1 MDTITL
7 IAYVVNCSVCFTVG
21 LIFLLT
27 PTQKTAE
34 GKIESFSM
42 ARMCLAGSS
51 FLEGILSFFTVLRI
65 LNHQLYLPLNYFT
78 NPLFLYFGVCFDL
91 TAFICCM
98 ASICPSEPSL
108 LL

>member
-42 ARMCLAGSS
+42 TPYVPCWL
-51 FLEGILSFFTVLRI
+51 II
-65 LNHQLYLPLNYFT
+65 P
-78 NPLFLYFGVCFDL
+78 
-91 TAFICCM
+91 
-98 ASICPSEPSL
+98 
-108 LL
+108 